1 MGDDTALPELAAQI
15 KARTA
20 ARDALAR
27 QLASLAEPV
36 DDKALSL
43 ALEQRAADWR
53 QKLRSGY
60 PDEARYVVQ
69 HLIGPLTLWAG
80 DKEDFDTAPGFDPD
94 DQRGKE
100 GLDVEDLGLKATAS
114 PEGC

>member
-1 MGDDTALPELAAQI
+1 M
-15 KARTA
+15 
-20 ARDALAR
+20 
-27 QLASLAEPV
+27 
-36 DDKALSL
+36 
-43 ALEQRAADWR
+43 
-53 QKLRSGY
+53 
-60 PDEARYVVQ
+60 VQ

-114 PEGC
+114 PKGC